1 MKHIYSW
8 NVNGIRACAKK
19 GLLEWISE
27 TGPDILA
34 LQETKAQPEQL
45 VKDLLDVS
53 GYKSYWHSAARKGYS
68 GVAVYTKKEPDIV
81 EKLGMDEFDI
91 EGRTMIL
98 HYSEFVLINC
108 YFPNSQEQGKRLD
121 YKLAFCDAILKK
133 CNDLVSEGRNIVL
146 CGDYNI
152 AHTEIDLKNPK
163 TNAKNAGFLPEERGW
178 MSKYLSAGYI
188 DSFRKFHPNEPGHY
202 SWWSYR
208 FRAREKDAGWRID
221 YHCVNDS
228 FSDAVIEA
236 GIHKTVMGSDHC
248 PVSITLEV

>member
-98 HYSEFVLINC
+98 HYS
-108 YFPNSQEQGKRLD
+108 
-121 YKLAFCDAILKK
+121 
-133 CNDLVSEGRNIVL
+133 
-146 CGDYNI
+146 
-152 AHTEIDLKNPK
+152 
-163 TNAKNAGFLPEERGW
+163 
-178 MSKYLSAGYI
+178 
-188 DSFRKFHPNEPGHY
+188 
-202 SWWSYR
+202 
-208 FRAREKDAGWRID
+208 
-221 YHCVNDS
+221 
-228 FSDAVIEA
+228 
-236 GIHKTVMGSDHC
+236 
-248 PVSITLEV
+248 